1 MPLSTIT
8 PKCAAIC
15 SHSSSVSSSDNNASS
30 KILSLVFI
38 TILTN
43 ASYATI
49 APILPL
55 ELGRYYYNNNRDE
68 PHQSHEDNNKNDGN
82 NEVYMSLIFLC
93 FSFGSI
99 VTPPLVSRHFG
110 TSCGGTLRIM
120 SIAMMGM
127 AVLFYCLG
135 SVFRIYT
142 LWMIDDN
149 DDTNEEEVNSSS
161 VVGNSLLIS
170 LICTTQFCIGG
181 FLSIVTTGYYSTAT
195 LIRTNNSDRIISY
208 IESAV
213 GTGYILGPVIGSYLY
228 DELGYEYVYR
238 LVSMVMIA
246 LGLVTMKFISPL
258 FTEARKMN
266 DDDCDFHSEEGTAGD
281 VVDNEE
287 YDYDSSTLLTGGDL
301 ESRLENGRQFKE
313 NNNERQP
320 LLTMSMNV
328 ASTVTAD
335 AKPTIIHLLKH
346 PRILFSALCIT
357 WSNVSWTFV
366 EPILATRLD
375 TYFHL
380 GKKEIGVLFSL
391 SNFVYIPSAF
401 LLQFALV
408 GSRKRR
414 MMIFLSTA
422 VTPLAVLLVGST
434 SIHWLITG
442 ILLLGLLPTPVFVM
456 LLPSMQEDALAVYQD
471 NVRYRR
477 MANDLTAGMFNS
489 FLSLGQVLGYCLGPT
504 LNAMVGFSTT
514 TWAVAGLIMI
524 QAILYYYFVLISND
538 NNVMKTVRGKH

>member
-1 MPLSTIT
+1 MPLSTIK
-8 PKCAAIC
+8 PRCATVC
-15 SHSSSVSSSDNNASS
+15 SRSSSASS
-30 KILSLVFI
+30 ENESANKKILSLVFI

-55 ELGRYYYNNNRDE
+55 ELSRYYYNNIFQGSNNDDE
-68 PHQSHEDNNKNDGN
+68 N

-93 FSFGSI
+93 FSLGSI
-99 VTPPLVSRHFG
+99 VTPPLVSRHFE

-120 SIAMMGM
+120 SIAMIGM

-135 SVFRIYT
+135 SVFRVYT
-142 LWMIDDN
+142 SWTMDDN
-149 DDTNEEEVNSSS
+149 DTDEEEVNSSS
-161 VVGNSLLIS
+161 SVVVSNNLLIS

-195 LIRTNNSDRIISY
+195 LIRTSNPDRIISY

-238 LVSMVMIA
+238 LVSMVMIV

-258 FTEARKMN
+258 FTEARKVN
-266 DDDCDFHSEEGTAGD
+266 VDDSCDFYSEDAANIFE
-281 VVDNEE
+281 EE
-287 YDYDSSTLLTGGDL
+287 YEASQHFLLVAV
-301 ESRLENGRQFKE
+301 ESRLEKGRQSKE
-313 NNNERQP
+313 NNKHNNERQP
-320 LLTMSMNV
+320 LLTMSMDV
-328 ASTVTAD
+328 ESKVTTD

-346 PRILFSALCIT
+346 PRILFSVLCIT

-380 GKKEIGVLFSL
+380 GKKEIGFIFSL

-414 MMIFLSTA
+414 LVIFLSTA
-422 VTPLAVLLVGST
+422 ITPLAVMLVGST
-434 SIHWLITG
+434 SIHWLIIG

-471 NVRYRR
+471 NVRYCR

-514 TWAVAGLIMI
+514 TWAVASLIMM
-524 QAILYYYFVLISND
+524 QAISYYYFVLISND
-538 NNVMKTVRGKH
+538 NNVMKSVRGVV